1 MKTAST
7 ISRYLLGVIFVVFGL
22 NGFLNFIPAPPLS
35 GVVGQFVGALF
46 VSHYLIAI
54 MSIQLVAGILLFIDR
69 FVPLGLTLLGPII
82 VNILFVH
89 MFMDPTGLPRAA
101 LVIILWFLAAYNVR
115 SVFAGILLSKTDG
128 LPARRNPTSERVTV
142 R

>member
-7 ISRYLLGVIFVVFGL
+7 ISRYLLGVIFLVFGL
-22 NGFLNFIPAPPLS
+22 NGFLNFIPTPPLS

-46 VSHYLIAI
+46 VSHYLMAI
-54 MSIQLVAGILLFIDR
+54 MAVQLVAGILLFINR
-69 FVPLGLTLLGPII
+69 FVPLGLTLLGPVI

-89 MFMDPTGLPRAA
+89 VFMDPSGLPRAA
-101 LVIILWFLAAYNVR
+101 LVIILWFFAAYNVR
-115 SVFAGILLSKTDG
+115 SVFAGILQSNADG
-128 LPARRNPTSERVTV
+128 LPARSSPISESATV

>member
-22 NGFLNFIPAPPLS
+22 NGFLNFIPTPPLS

-54 MSIQLVAGILLFIDR
+54 MSIQLVGGILLFINR
-69 FVPLGLTLLGPII
+69 FVPLGLTLLGPVI

-89 MFMDPTGLPRAA
+89 VFMDPTGLPRAA

-115 SVFAGILLSKTDG
+115 SVFAGILQSKADG
-128 LPARRNPTSERVTV
+128 LSARRNPTSERAVV

>member
-35 GVVGQFVGALF
+35 GVLGQFVGALF
-46 VSHYLIAI
+46 VSHYLMAI
-54 MSIQLVAGILLFIDR
+54 MAVQLVAGILLFINR
-69 FVPLGLTLLGPII
+69 FVPLALTFLGPVI

-89 MFMDPTGLPRAA
+89 VFMDPSGLPRAV
-101 LVIILWFLAAYNVR
+101 LVILLWFLAAYNVR
-115 SVFAGILLSKTDG
+115 SVFAGILQSNAEG
-128 LPARRNPTSERVTV
+128 LPARSNPISESATV

>member
-22 NGFLNFIPAPPLS
+22 NGFLNFIPTPPLS

-54 MSIQLVAGILLFIDR
+54 MSIQLVGGILLFINR
-69 FVPLGLTLLGPII
+69 FVPLGLTLLGPVI
-82 VNILFVH
+82 VNILFFHV
-89 MFMDPTGLPRAA
+89 FMDPSGLPRAA
-101 LVIILWFLAAYNVR
+101 VVIILWFLAAYNVR
-115 SVFAGILLSKTDG
+115 SVFAGILQSKADG
-128 LPARRNPTSERVTV
+128 LPARRNPISERATV

>member
-54 MSIQLVAGILLFIDR
+54 MSIQFVAGILLFIDR

-115 SVFAGILLSKTDG
+115 SVFAGILQSKADG
-128 LPARRNPTSERVTV
+128 LSARRNPTSERVTV

>member
-115 SVFAGILLSKTDG
+115 SVFAGILQSKADG
-128 LPARRNPTSERVTV
+128 LSARRNPTSERVTV